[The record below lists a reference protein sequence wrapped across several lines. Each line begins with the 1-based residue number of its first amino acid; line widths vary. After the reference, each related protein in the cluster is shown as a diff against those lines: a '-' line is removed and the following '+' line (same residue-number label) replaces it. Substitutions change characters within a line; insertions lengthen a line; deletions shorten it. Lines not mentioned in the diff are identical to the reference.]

1 MVYFTVQSP
10 SNYFPTPRST
20 LHSTRGTRA
29 VLSTVLAVLA
39 QYSPQYSRY
48 SRSTRSTRSTSRRT
62 SHDTLHSTH
71 STFYSTPTVLAVL
84 QFSSL
89 RPGSRFDRIPLFRG
103 SSATFQLRPS
113 MHRHHLLFTD
123 LSRVPKA

>member
-1 MVYFTVQSP
+1 MRSMVYFTVQSP

-29 VLSTVLAVLA
+29 VLAVLA
-39 QYSPQYSRY
+39 QYPQYSRY
-48 SRSTRSTRSTSRRT
+48 SRSTRSTRSTSR
-62 SHDTLHSTH
+62 DTLHSTH
-71 STFYSTPTVLAVL
+71 STLYSTPTVLAVL

-89 RPGSRFDRIPLFRG
+89 RPGSRFDRIPLFQG